1 MRTPAEPRH
10 SRHTGHRRGSAGR
23 WQARRALLAILALSL
38 VSAPLLSGGASAEPV
53 GPPTIDGTIGAGE
66 YAFNVSLGAG
76 HYDLHWTVVGD
87 TIYFAISAQ
96 TTGFVALGIEPTKR
110 MLDADVI
117 LGWREAT
124 GDFELHDA
132 WSTGERGP
140 HPDDVDLGGTYD
152 LLEYSATEI
161 GGVTTIEFSRA
172 LSTGDRYDHD
182 IPANGTVKIIW
193 STSTEDGFTLYHS
206 RRGTAIIDI
215 GTGSVVSIE
224 YPSLWPIHAALM
236 ASAAILFV
244 VTWFTVVHKKRLKK
258 GFLNVH
264 HWTGTA
270 GFLCAAAGAVIGL
283 YMVSNLGQGHFRI
296 LHAYL
301 GVSTVVAGILVVIVG
316 SLFLTV
322 KKLKRTTR
330 KPHIYLGA
338 FGIICIVLTVLAGLK
353 YVYP

>member
-1 MRTPAEPRH
+1 MRTPKEPRH
-10 SRHTGHRRGSAGR
+10 SRSTGAGHGSTRTTPLAI
-23 WQARRALLAILALSL
+23 AALLL
-38 VSAPLLSGGASAEPV
+38 VSTTLLSGSASADPTE
-53 GPPTIDGTIGAGE
+53 PPTIDGTVTAGE
-66 YAFNVSLGAG
+66 YAFNVSLGNG
-76 HYDLHWTVVGD
+76 HYDLYWTVVGD
-87 TIYFAISAQ
+87 TIYFAILAQ

-110 MLDADVI
+110 MLDADII
-117 LGWREAT
+117 LGWREST

-152 LLEYSATEI
+152 LLEYSATEV
-161 GGVTTIEFSRA
+161 GGVTTIEFSRL

-206 RRGTAIIDI
+206 RRGTATIDI
-215 GTGSVVSIE
+215 GTGSVVAIE

-258 GFLNVH
+258 RFLNIH

-283 YMVSNLGQGHFRI
+283 YMVSKLGQGHFRI

-301 GVSTVVAGILVVIVG
+301 GVSTIVAGILAVTIG

-338 FGIICIVLTVLAGLK
+338 FAIICIVLTALAGLK